1 MNPGE
6 ISAIRTQLRDVN
18 VEYSALVKDKSGE
31 GRFMRMRELRA
42 ERAALMALL
51 ARDCMPAFGV
61 SLRGMP
67 EQSATLVAQLAT

>member
-51 ARDCMPAFGV
+51 AQDCMPDFRG
-61 SLRGMP
+61 SLRGLP
-67 EQSATLVAQLAT
+67 EQPATLAVQLAT

>member
-18 VEYSALVKDKSGE
+18 VEYSALVKNKSGE

-42 ERAALMALL
+42 ERAVLMAML
-51 ARDCMPAFGV
+51 ARDYVPAFRG

-67 EQSATLVAQLAT
+67 EQPATIAAQLAT

>member
-31 GRFMRMRELRA
+31 GRFMRMRELRS

-51 ARDCMPAFGV
+51 ARDCMPAFGG

-67 EQSATLVAQLAT
+67 EHPGTLAAQLAT

>member
-31 GRFMRMRELRA
+31 GRFMRMRELRS

-51 ARDCMPAFGV
+51 ARDCMPAFRG

-67 EQSATLVAQLAT
+67 EHPATLVAQLAT

>member
-42 ERAALMALL
+42 ERATLMAML
-51 ARDCMPAFGV
+51 ARDYVPAFRGG
-61 SLRGMP
+61 LRGMP
-67 EQSATLVAQLAT
+67 EHPATVAAQLAT